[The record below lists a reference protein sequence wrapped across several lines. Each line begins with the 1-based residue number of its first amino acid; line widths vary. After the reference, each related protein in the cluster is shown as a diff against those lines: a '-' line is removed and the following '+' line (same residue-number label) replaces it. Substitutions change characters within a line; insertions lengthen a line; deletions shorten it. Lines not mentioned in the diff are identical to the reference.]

1 MEFKRNYFHDQ
12 RLLYWGL
19 PRTGSRFV
27 FSALKAHFK
36 CDLPVPSH
44 DVGIDEEFS
53 DYRVI
58 CSVRN
63 PYRRVLSCWKWMNLI
78 GDDRFF
84 PQDFDKFVRY
94 VVPGECLP
102 VFVMLGEHVHR
113 IDHLVRLE
121 NVAEDL
127 SVIPEFPVDYVLPE
141 NGFASD
147 YDKPFEEYF
156 SSPETEERVWTVYEP
171 DFTSF
176 GYQRYCYS

>member
-19 PRTGSRFV
+19 PRTGSRYV
-27 FSALKAHFK
+27 FNTLKAHFK
-36 CDLPVPSH
+36 CDLLVH
-44 DVGIDEEFS
+44 THNIGIDEEFS

-63 PYRRVLSCWKWMNLI
+63 PYRRALSCWKWMNLVN
-78 GDDRFF
+78 DDRFH
-84 PQDFDKFVRY
+84 PQDFDKY
-94 VVPGECLP
+94 VQHVFPRQCLAISAA
-102 VFVMLGEHVHR
+102 LGEDIRR
-113 IDHLVRLE
+113 IDYVVRLE
-121 NVAEDL
+121 NLAEDL
-127 SVIPEFPVDYVLPE
+127 AAIPEFPEDHVWKE

-147 YDKPFEEYF
+147 YDKSFEEYF
-156 SSPETEERVWTVYEP
+156 TSPETEDRVWTVYGG